1 MTNVPIEL
9 LVNRLDLPDPLDV
22 SSSGGVGLDGFV
34 FFTVSFQTFS
44 AELAFCSQPWSQDDL
59 SLPSVDEEVLLEV
72 DAGGLLAKF
81 SASALLVRCT
91 SSISFWSVGTNPP
104 RSSSCLTFKLFV
116 PLRGLV
122 RELLFVG
129 LGVSFFVREVSF
141 VGRGSGRFGGSAIW
155 GVFGSEGRL
164 RESVGP
170 IPSAF
175 ESLDFCVDSIARR
188 RSSGSE
194 RAFSRRS
201 DDIESFHCSESRN
214 REISFACDSG
224 SAGNDAGGGSHRC
237 DGVSQVEFCKS

>member
-22 SSSGGVGLDGFV
+22 SGSGGVGVDGFV
-34 FFTVSFQTFS
+34 FCTVSFQTFS
-44 AELAFCSQPWSQDDL
+44 AELAFRSQPWSQDDL
-59 SLPSVDEEVLLEV
+59 SLPSVDEEGLLEV

-116 PLRGLV
+116 PFRGLV
-122 RELLFVG
+122 PSRTTFP
-129 LGVSFFVREVSF
+129 S
-141 VGRGSGRFGGSAIW
+141 GRGVGRFGGSAIW

-214 REISFACDSG
+214 REISFACDAG